1 MFVGSSRQSLKPAK
15 DCYTL
20 KASHEVS
27 ESKNVNLSRREMGG
41 NKKEKSSKNVDNVN
55 KIITAPVRMATVEAR
70 APLSYSDILK
80 SKPNIQVG

>member
-1 MFVGSSRQSLKPAK
+1 LKPAE
-15 DCYTL
+15 DYYTL

-27 ESKNVNLSRREMGG
+27 NSKNVNLSRREMGG
-41 NKKEKSSKNVDNVN
+41 NKEEKSSKSVDNVN
-55 KIITAPVRMATVEAR
+55 KIITAPVRMASVEAR

>member
-1 MFVGSSRQSLKPAK
+1 
-15 DCYTL
+15 
-20 KASHEVS
+20 
-27 ESKNVNLSRREMGG
+27 MGG
-41 NKKEKSSKNVDNVN
+41 NKEEKSSKNVDNVN